1 MLSEYQI
8 LGGPA
13 LPTTAHFLLGF
24 LWNPPAHALSFPD
37 FPVTADVLQSSR
49 EREFFFWLC
58 RSHALCPR
66 KYTHTQAESNLW
78 ERGDFLKSVLAR
90 RRAKHHYC
98 TVGRVQILGFI
109 LTAFKSH
116 AFPNRLIFCLNLQLP
131 SSNTA
136 SRAPAQTLLS
146 GFHPGPSSFYFFPT
160 EYFKHVESK
169 MVQQPMYNAPEN

>member
-90 RRAKHHYC
+90 RRAKHHHC

-109 LTAFKSH
+109 LMAFKSH